1 MYYSI
6 LIIEDDPSICSNMEL
21 ILDMEGFDVRTAPD
35 GVTGLARI
43 CEQRPDLILSDIL
56 MPEMDGHTLLELLKN
71 EQDFADIPFIFVSAL
86 GERADVRRGM
96 SAGAD
101 DYLAKPF
108 SADELI
114 TAVTVR
120 LHRLET
126 MRRRSTNAAYKE
138 EHAILRQRISVRELE
153 VLRLVGHGAT
163 SREIATQLGISLRT
177 VEVHRSNLMRKL
189 DAANAAILARWAVI
203 AEHMQGQPSTP
214 PTTGNSPPTIAV

>member
-1 MYYSI
+1 MYSI

-21 ILDMEGFDVRTAPD
+21 ILTMEGFDVRTAPD

-56 MPEMDGHTLLELLKN
+56 MPEMDGHTLLDLLKN

-101 DYLAKPF
+101 DYLVKPF

-114 TAVTVR
+114 AAVTVR

-126 MRRRSTNAAYKE
+126 MRQHSTKSAFKE
-138 EHAILRQRISVRELE
+138 EQAILRQRISVRELE
-153 VLRLVGHGAT
+153 VLQLVGHGAT
-163 SREIATQLGISLRT
+163 SREIAERLGISLRT

-189 DAANAAILARWAVI
+189 EASNAAILARWAVI
-203 AEHMQGQPSTP
+203 AEQMQGQPSTP
-214 PTTGNSPPTIAV
+214 PTTGSTPPITAA